1 MKRCE
6 DCGSTLKGHHKF
18 TVKAAAPTPE
28 RVTELKSML
37 ARLRIGED
45 AMSLKTLNAIARF
58 FESREFAQHM
68 KREFDRS
75 FDITVEENEGKV
87 KIQFAEKDSGHSVM
101 TVADV
106 AVFLQTDRATVRRLC
121 GSRAQARSNHPL
133 PFVKI
138 GGKML
143 RFSRPAV
150 EAWWTQLN
158 ASPNGRNNSGALS
171 LMKGKVKKDRK

>member
-1 MKRCE
+1 VVNSR
-6 DCGSTLKGHHKF
+6 HHKF
-18 TVKAAAPTPE
+18 TVKAAEPISE
-28 RVTELKSML
+28 RLTELKSMMT
-37 ARLRIGED
+37 RLRIGED
-45 AMSLKTLNAIARF
+45 TMSMKTLNAIARL

-75 FDITVEENEGKV
+75 FDVTVEEVGGKV

-101 TVADV
+101 TVGDV

-121 GSRAQARSNHPL
+121 GSRAQARSHHPL

-150 EAWWTQLN
+150 ETWWTQIN

-171 LMKGKVKKDRK
+171 LVKGKVKKDRK